1 MLRFVLRGVTRWGAV
16 ALERDEYSISNY
28 GCRSDIYCFNKK
40 GGTIKS
46 ISRMT
51 YRVLMMADKTN
62 GAVVVG
68 NRVIMVMEHHN
79 ESGQQKKQY
88 EKFGKAFM
96 PLHMIPF
103 TPAQRLISVNEIVKV
118 FLNARYHLGPH
129 LEC

>member
-1 MLRFVLRGVTRWGAV
+1 M
-16 ALERDEYSISNY
+16 I
-28 GCRSDIYCFNKK
+28 
-40 GGTIKS
+40 
-46 ISRMT
+46 

-68 NRVIMVMEHHN
+68 NRIIMVMEHHN
-79 ESGQQKKQY
+79 ECGQQKKQY

-103 TPAQRLISVNEIVKV
+103 TPAQRLISVNEIVKIFFERQV
-118 FLNARYHLGPH
+118 SSGPH